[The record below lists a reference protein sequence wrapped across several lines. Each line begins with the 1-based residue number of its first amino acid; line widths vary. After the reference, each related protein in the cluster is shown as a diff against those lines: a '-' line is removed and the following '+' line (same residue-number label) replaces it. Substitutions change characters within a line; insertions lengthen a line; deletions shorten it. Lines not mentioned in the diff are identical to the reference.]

1 MAGCFGTRFSRG
13 ALENELSEPICL
25 LSKNLASYKFVFL
38 IVHER
43 SCRKAIYHSKKGS
56 VASFT
61 TVSGFSGNPET
72 VVNEATLPFF
82 L

>member
-61 TVSGFSGNPET
+61 TVGLNHEAQPSGGKPNSGK
-72 VVNEATLPFF
+72 
-82 L
+82 